1 MNTVPTTRPATNAST
16 TGRPARY
23 SFRPWYKWLL
33 TALAF
38 PPSGLIAHLVAGRVD
53 SVPAAVLN
61 GVIAGT
67 GIGAAQWAL
76 LRHRGVSLIWI
87 AATAVGLGAGLAAG
101 AALVSYETDITS
113 LAVMGAVSGLGVGI
127 AQGATL
133 ATAKRT
139 LGWIAANSVLWA
151 LGLDCHHRRRHRRQP
166 TMGSLRRL
174 RVPHARLPAEHHHRS
189 VRARQGG
196 HVMTADTHVVFG
208 TGPAGRA
215 VASALVDQG
224 ARVRMVNRSGKA
236 VICAASRPLAVMPP
250 TRPSPATWPLTRDT
264 VYFCLNVPN
273 YHRWAEEFPPLQQ
286 AVLGAAKA
294 AEAKLVVLENLYMY
308 GPTVGPLSETT
319 ADQPH
324 EFQEPH
330 PRHDVRRAARG
341 SPTRRCPRRHRASL
355 GLHRSRRA

>member
-1 MNTVPTTRPATNAST
+1 MAVTTRDRQLVEIASAHLRGDADRVEDLARDHLSDHPDSVLVAWITSASNHATDNPKGSFMNTVPTTRQATTAST
-16 TGRPARY
+16 TSRPARY

-87 AATAVGLGAGLAAG
+87 AATAAGLGAGLAAG

-133 ATAKRT
+133 ATVKRT

-151 LGLDCHHRRRHRRQP
+151 LGVDDHH
-166 TMGSLRRL
+166 
-174 RVPHARLPAEHHHRS
+174 A
-189 VRARQGG
+189 GG
-196 HVMTADTHVVFG
+196 IDVSQQWAVFG
-208 TGPAGRA
+208 AYGCLTLAFLQSTIIGAFVPART
-215 VASALVDQG
+215 
-224 ARVRMVNRSGKA
+224 
-236 VICAASRPLAVMPP
+236 
-250 TRPSPATWPLTRDT
+250 TREVTS
-264 VYFCLNVPN
+264 
-273 YHRWAEEFPPLQQ
+273 
-286 AVLGAAKA
+286 
-294 AEAKLVVLENLYMY
+294 
-308 GPTVGPLSETT
+308 
-319 ADQPH
+319 
-324 EFQEPH
+324 
-330 PRHDVRRAARG
+330 
-341 SPTRRCPRRHRASL
+341 
-355 GLHRSRRA
+355 